1 MRTIAGALLALVLIL
16 APGIVHAL
24 VPSTVEGQQ
33 PTGKPAAAQD
43 QYVPVDKPMN
53 AQDTLPAPRLV
64 ATAYAFVW
72 IVLLLY
78 MWSIRKRLSTVEQEI
93 DLPFRPPASV
103 EAVAYFGI
111 A

>member
-1 MRTIAGALLALVLIL
+1 MRTITGALLALFLVF
-16 APGIVHAL
+16 APAAQAQA
-24 VPSTVEGQQ
+24 QQ
-33 PTGKPAAAQD
+33 DTGKPTAAQD

-72 IVLLLY
+72 IMLLIY
-78 MWSIRKRLSTVEQEI
+78 VWSIRKRLATVEHEI
-93 DLPFRPPASV
+93 DT
-103 EAVAYFGI
+103 VARRTSTRGGG